1 MKKLILISFL
11 FLKVC
16 WIFAQQATMID
27 PNAITVPRFSTQA
40 AMNAAIPLPTQ
51 GMFIYRNDTQSF
63 WYYTS
68 SGWKNMTA
76 IISGNSWAQNGNDIS
91 NTNTA
96 NVGVGT
102 ATPTSKLDVNGQLT
116 IDQKNFGGYGGLLIK
131 GNKVGSNYP
140 NIAFS
145 TNNEFNQDLVTG
157 MIGGEITNDNGG
169 YEQMDL
175 AFYTNDYID
184 GLTDRLRIKSDGSIG
199 VGVNPGHKFQ
209 IGNNRFYGQAGL
221 RVEGPLDPNF
231 DDVAS
236 FGGYGNFRVDK
247 PGIIGGRFMIK
258 ENGNIGIGTGNPN
271 RLLSVSGNAG
281 VQRLIGVDHVYQ
293 EFFPQGEAAG
303 RKGWIGFESANSQ
316 DFAINQDKNASILFK
331 TNNTTRMSIN
341 GDGAI
346 GLSNGTGTSGQVLKS
361 TGPNSPP
368 RWGNIGKYSI
378 VPRLTP
384 VVLTGNTIIDVPGG
398 GIPIIATDSARII
411 IYFRVGTW
419 KGCLAGSCSTK
430 WQLTAHLDGNPT
442 PSGRYVIDAV
452 SYSGLYESEAVYGPL
467 VIDVEP
473 GANRVLTLK
482 GQNLFNEPTIQFIA
496 LSAHSTPK

>member
-16 WIFAQQATMID
+16 LIFAQQATMID

-40 AMNAAIPLPTQ
+40 AMNAAIPAPTQ

-145 TNNEFNQDLVTG
+145 TNNEFNQDIVTG
-157 MIGGEITNDNGG
+157 MIGGEITDDNGG

-199 VGVNPGHKFQ
+199 VGVNPGHKFH

-221 RVEGPLDPNF
+221 RVEGPLDPNLG
-231 DDVAS
+231 DVAS

-271 RLLSVSGNAG
+271 SLLSISGNAG

-316 DFAINQDKNASILFK
+316 DFAINQDKNASLLFK

-368 RWGNIGKYSI
+368 RWGNTEKYGAI
-378 VPRLTP
+378 VFPDIIP
-384 VVLTGNTIIDVPGG
+384 LTGNSIIDIPGS
-398 GIPIIATDSARII
+398 IPINPTDSSRLV
-411 IYFRVGTW
+411 IYFRIGTF
-419 KGCLAGSCSTK
+419 KACAVGSCSTK
-430 WQLTAHLDGNPT
+430 WVLNIHLDGNPT
-442 PSGRYVIDAV
+442 RSDFIIVDAV
-452 SYSGLYESEAVYGPL
+452 SYSGIGDSEGTYGPFIMNL
-467 VIDVEP
+467 QP
-473 GANRVLTLK
+473 GLNRSISLK
-482 GQNLFNEPTIQFIA
+482 AQNLFNEPKISFITM
-496 LSAHSTPK
+496 SAHVIPK